1 MIAPKRSA
9 ATLAG
14 RRGAG
19 TTGQQASLNSSTA
32 ALREARDLDA
42 DADLQDLLDASYTAR
57 CVRPTVGRRIERRRR
72 GGRK

>member
-1 MIAPKRSA
+1 VTSPNRSA
-9 ATLAG
+9 ATPAG
-14 RRGAG
+14 GRGAD

-42 DADLQDLLDASYTAR
+42 DSDLQDLLDASYTAR
-57 CVRPTVGRRIERRRR
+57 CVRPTVGRRIERRRP